1 MRYFDDY
8 PAPLPEDF
16 PAEDHVCENCKHWD
30 IDHESLVTTK
40 GGFWGT
46 TQHRL
51 CPCLADA
58 IEPDAG
64 EGALLLLGPASHCH
78 MHADAWEPS
87 EEYMVDHAAREDMAA
102 YNGVMAGFDCPATL
116 HRTAA

>member
-1 MRYFDDY
+1 MWTIDKKER
-8 PAPLPEDF
+8 
-16 PAEDHVCENCKHWD
+16 VCGNCKHWD

-78 MHADAWEPS
+78 MHADTWEPS
-87 EEYMVDHAAREDMAA
+87 KEYLEELSYTKDARQ
-102 YNGVMAGFDCPATL
+102 AGERPWHGDLAGGW
-116 HRTAA
+116 A